1 MTLKILIN
9 HLSYLIFFY
18 CTIFSQNFVDS
29 FIKHYEKTDNYF
41 IEFEYVSKNN
51 NEIIFKNKGELI
63 YSNNKYRITIDDVVF
78 IFDGNKHYNII
89 KENMEVNVLKSN
101 ELSNYLIP
109 SNLSKV
115 IERNKKNLKVSL
127 NDRVIISYVDNNDY
141 EYKIEIDKN
150 YNIVRIDQELS
161 NTYSNSIFFNK
172 TLFNQDLDINL
183 FIFNK
188 SDYNGYYINEL

>member
-1 MTLKILIN
+1 MIN
-9 HLSYLIFFY
+9 HLLYLLYLY
-18 CTIFSQNFVDS
+18 CIIFSQNFVDS

-51 NEIIFKNKGELI
+51 NEIIFKNIGVLI

-101 ELSNYLIP
+101 ELSNYLVP

-115 IERNKKNLKVSL
+115 IETNKNKLKVSL
-127 NDRVIISYVDNNDY
+127 NDKVVISYVDDNDY

-150 YNIVRIDQELS
+150 YNILRIDQQLS

-172 TLFNQDLDINL
+172 TSFNQDLDISL
-183 FIFNK
+183 FIFDK
-188 SDYNGYYINEL
+188 SEYNDYYINEL

>member
-1 MTLKILIN
+1 MIN
-9 HLSYLIFFY
+9 HLSYLLYLY
-18 CTIFSQNFVDS
+18 CIIFSQNFVDS

-51 NEIIFKNKGELI
+51 KEIIFKNKGELI

-101 ELSNYLIP
+101 ELSNYLIQ

-115 IERNKKNLKVSL
+115 IEANKN
-127 NDRVIISYVDNNDY
+127 
-141 EYKIEIDKN
+141 KI
-150 YNIVRIDQELS
+150 
-161 NTYSNSIFFNK
+161 
-172 TLFNQDLDINL
+172 
-183 FIFNK
+183 
-188 SDYNGYYINEL
+188 

>member
-1 MTLKILIN
+1 MIN

-78 IFDGNKHYNII
+78 IFDGNKHYNIV

-101 ELSNYLIP
+101 ELSPP
-109 SNLSKV
+109 SVTPAPKTVGLSS
-115 IERNKKNLKVSL
+115 SL
-127 NDRVIISYVDNNDY
+127 PTGARTFGCTS
-141 EYKIEIDKN
+141 
-150 YNIVRIDQELS
+150 
-161 NTYSNSIFFNK
+161 
-172 TLFNQDLDINL
+172 
-183 FIFNK
+183 
-188 SDYNGYYINEL
+188 

>member
-115 IERNKKNLKVSL
+115 IERNKNNLKVSF
-127 NDRVIISYVDNNDY
+127 NERVIISYVDNNDY

-172 TLFNQDLDINL
+172 TSFNQDLDINL
-183 FIFNK
+183 FVFNR
-188 SDYNGYYINEL
+188 SDYNDYYINEL

>member
-1 MTLKILIN
+1 M
-9 HLSYLIFFY
+9 
-18 CTIFSQNFVDS
+18 
-29 FIKHYEKTDNYF
+29 
-41 IEFEYVSKNN
+41 EFEYVSKNS

-115 IERNKKNLKVSL
+115 IERNKNNLKVSL

-188 SDYNGYYINEL
+188 SDYNGYYINELWKF

>member
-1 MTLKILIN
+1 LIN
-9 HLSYLIFFY
+9 YLSYLIFFY
-18 CTIFSQNFVDS
+18 CIIFSQNFVDS
-29 FIKHYEKTDNYF
+29 FINHYEKTDNYF

-115 IERNKKNLKVSL
+115 IERNKNNLKVSL
-127 NDRVIISYVDNNDY
+127 NERVIISYVDNNDY
-141 EYKIEIDKN
+141 EYKIE
-150 YNIVRIDQELS
+150 
-161 NTYSNSIFFNK
+161 
-172 TLFNQDLDINL
+172 
-183 FIFNK
+183 
-188 SDYNGYYINEL
+188 

>member
-1 MTLKILIN
+1 L
-9 HLSYLIFFY
+9 
-18 CTIFSQNFVDS
+18 
-29 FIKHYEKTDNYF
+29 

-51 NEIIFKNKGELI
+51 NKIIFKNKGLLM
-63 YSNNKYRITIDDVVF
+63 YSNDKYRITIDDVVF

-115 IERNKKNLKVSL
+115 IEKNKNKLKVSL
-127 NDRVIISYVDNNDY
+127 NEKVIISYVDDNDY
-141 EYKIEIDKN
+141 EYKIEIDKK
-150 YNIVRIDQELS
+150 YNILRIDQELS

-172 TLFNQDLDINL
+172 TSFNQDLDINL
-183 FIFNK
+183 FIFDE
-188 SDYNGYYINEL
+188 SDYEDYYINEL

>member
-51 NEIIFKNKGELI
+51 NQIIFKNKCELI

-115 IERNKKNLKVSL
+115 IERNKNNLKVSL
-127 NDRVIISYVDNNDY
+127 NDRVIISYVYNNDY

>member
-1 MTLKILIN
+1 M
-9 HLSYLIFFY
+9 
-18 CTIFSQNFVDS
+18 
-29 FIKHYEKTDNYF
+29 
-41 IEFEYVSKNN
+41 EFEYVSKNN
-51 NEIIFKNKGELI
+51 EEIIFKHKGELI

-78 IFDGNKHYNII
+78 IFDGNKHYNIV

-115 IERNKKNLKVSL
+115 IERNRNNLKVSL
-127 NDRVIISYVDNNDY
+127 NERVIISYIDNNDY

-172 TLFNQDLDINL
+172 TSYNQDIDINL
-183 FIFNK
+183 FVFNR
-188 SDYNGYYINEL
+188 SDYNDYYINELWRF